1 MYFTYAIY
9 YSSKK
14 RTKGARVLF
23 RDINK
28 ELYVPIIQYLQ
39 RPVQEITGT
48 CSKFLKKTC
57 YALQAIKEY
66 GQSKEIRKMIRLKKV
81 LAVTLGAAL
90 MVGSLAGCGN
100 NSSKSA
106 DGGFDA
112 AQDISVVS
120 REEGSG
126 TRGAFVELTGVE
138 EKDADGN
145 KVDNTTTNAITCN
158 STEVVL
164 TTVAGDDYAIGYISL
179 GALNDT
185 VKALKI
191 GGVEASEENINN
203 GSYTLSRPFNIVTKD
218 GISDVAQDFI
228 NYIMSEDGQKIIS
241 ANKYIEVANSGAFT
255 STNPKGKI
263 VVAGSSSVTPVM
275 EKLIEAYKAINTN
288 ADIELQES
296 DSTTGITST
305 SDGTCDIG
313 MASRELKDT
322 ETALGLKATVIA
334 MDGIAVIVNNNNP
347 AEDYT
352 VDQVKDIFTGSAA
365 KWEDV
370 K

>member
-1 MYFTYAIY
+1 MV
-9 YSSKK
+9 K
-14 RTKGARVLF
+14 
-23 RDINK
+23 
-28 ELYVPIIQYLQ
+28 
-39 RPVQEITGT
+39 
-48 CSKFLKKTC
+48 LKK
-57 YALQAIKEY
+57 I
-66 GQSKEIRKMIRLKKV
+66 

-90 MVGSLAGCGN
+90 MVGSLAGCGAN
-100 NSSKSA
+100 KADDKS
-106 DGGFDA
+106 GFDTS
-112 AQDISVVS
+112 QEISVVS

-126 TRGAFVELTGVE
+126 TRGAFVELTKVE

-179 GALNDT
+179 GALNDS

-191 GGVEASEENINN
+191 GGVVASEENINN
-203 GSYTLSRPFNIVTKD
+203 GTYTLSRPFNIVTKD
-218 GISDVAQDFI
+218 GISEVAQDFI
-228 NYIMSEDGQKIIS
+228 NYILSDDGQAIVAS
-241 ANKYIEVANSGAFT
+241 KYVAIKSSGAFT

-263 VVAGSSSVTPVM
+263 VVAGSSSVTPIM
-275 EKLIEAYKAINTN
+275 EKLIEGYKAVN
-288 ADIELQES
+288 ANAEIELQES
-296 DSTTGITST
+296 DSTTGVTST
-305 SDGTCDIG
+305 ADGTCDIG

-322 ETALGLKATVIA
+322 EVSLGLKSTVIA
-334 MDGIAVIVNNNNP
+334 MDGIAVIVNKNNP

-352 VDQVKDIFTGSAA
+352 VDQIKNIFTGASA

>member
-1 MYFTYAIY
+1 
-9 YSSKK
+9 
-14 RTKGARVLF
+14 
-23 RDINK
+23 
-28 ELYVPIIQYLQ
+28 
-39 RPVQEITGT
+39 
-48 CSKFLKKTC
+48 
-57 YALQAIKEY
+57 
-66 GQSKEIRKMIRLKKV
+66 MIRLKKV

-275 EKLIEAYKAINTN
+275 EKLKEAYIALNKEVTVEI
-288 ADIELQES
+288 QES
-296 DSTTGITST
+296 DSSTGMQSAI
-305 SDGTCDIG
+305 DGICDIG
-313 MASRELKDT
+313 MASRELKDS
-322 ETALGLKATVIA
+322 ELDAGLSNTVIA
-334 MDGIAVIVNNNNP
+334 MDGITVITNKSN
-347 AEDYT
+347 T
-352 VDQVKDIFTGSAA
+352 VTGLTQEQVKKVFKGEITDWSDLS
-365 KWEDV
+365 K
-370 K
+370 

>member
-1 MYFTYAIY
+1 MV
-9 YSSKK
+9 K
-14 RTKGARVLF
+14 
-23 RDINK
+23 
-28 ELYVPIIQYLQ
+28 
-39 RPVQEITGT
+39 
-48 CSKFLKKTC
+48 
-57 YALQAIKEY
+57 
-66 GQSKEIRKMIRLKKV
+66 LKKV

-120 REEGSG
+120 REE
-126 TRGAFVELTGVE
+126 
-138 EKDADGN
+138 DGN

-263 VVAGSSSVTPVM
+263 VAGSSSVTPVM

>member
-1 MYFTYAIY
+1 MTI
-9 YSSKK
+9 
-14 RTKGARVLF
+14 GAL
-23 RDINK
+23 
-28 ELYVPIIQYLQ
+28 
-39 RPVQEITGT
+39 T
-48 CSKFLKKTC
+48 
-57 YALQAIKEY
+57 
-66 GQSKEIRKMIRLKKV
+66 
-81 LAVTLGAAL
+81 
-90 MVGSLAGCGN
+90 GCG
-100 NSSKSA
+100 SSA
-106 DGGFDA
+106 DNKKDDSAKTETTGEKKSDGFDTSS
-112 AQDISVVS
+112 DITVVS
-120 REEGSG
+120 REDGSG
-126 TRGAFVELTGVE
+126 TRGAFIELFGVQQE
-138 EKDADGN
+138 ENGE
-145 KVDNTTTNAITCN
+145 KVDMTTEEAVIAN
-158 STEVVL
+158 STAVMM
-164 TTVAGDDYAIGYISL
+164 TTVAGDDYAIGYASL
-179 GALNDT
+179 GSLDDT
-185 VKALKI
+185 TKALKVD
-191 GGVEASEENINN
+191 GVEPSVDTIKD
-203 GSYTLSRPFNIVTKD
+203 GSYKISRPFNIATKD
-218 GISDVAQDFI
+218 NVSDVAQDFI

>member
-1 MYFTYAIY
+1 MIKM
-9 YSSKK
+9 KK
-14 RTKGARVLF
+14 A
-23 RDINK
+23 
-28 ELYVPIIQYLQ
+28 
-39 RPVQEITGT
+39 
-48 CSKFLKKTC
+48 
-57 YALQAIKEY
+57 
-66 GQSKEIRKMIRLKKV
+66 

-90 MVGSLAGCGN
+90 MLGSLAACG
-100 NSSKSA
+100 SSSS
-106 DGGFDA
+106 DGFDA
-112 AQDISVVS
+112 SQEISVVS

-164 TTVAGDDYAIGYISL
+164 TSVSGDDYAIGYISL
-179 GALNDT
+179 GAMNDT

-203 GSYTLSRPFNIVTKD
+203 GTYTLSRPFNIVTKGD
-218 GISDVAQDFI
+218 VSEVAQDFI
-228 NYIMSEDGQKIIS
+228 NFILSADGQS
-241 ANKYIEVANSGAFT
+241 VVSDNKYIEIENSGAFT
-255 STNPKGKI
+255 STNPSGKI
-263 VVAGSSSVTPVM
+263 VIAGSSSVTPVM
-275 EKLIEAYKAINTN
+275 EKLVEAYKAINTN
-288 ADIELQES
+288 AEVEVQES

-313 MASRELKDT
+313 MASRELKDS
-322 ETALGLKATVIA
+322 EVELGLSSTVIA
-334 MDGIAVIVNNNNP
+334 MDGIAVIVNTNNP

-352 VDQVKDIFTGSAA
+352 VDQVKDIFTGTAA
-365 KWEDV
+365 TWEDV